1 MNDIRKS
8 LEDKERHLQESIDS
22 ISEEMRLKRGM
33 MTHEDLKSKK
43 FMSNVLQTRL
53 ARQKRE
59 SLRIFNQAEKKIKAD
74 QRLLHILQN

>member
-22 ISEEMRLKRGM
+22 ISEEMRLKRDM

-74 QRLLHILQN
+74 QRLLNILQN